1 MSIEEIAEKLAR
13 AMGHH
18 PLMCRKNVT
27 PCTCGAG
34 EEQAEAI
41 DLYEHWKRDKEK
53 SNGKIS

>member
-1 MSIEEIAEKLAR
+1 MTIEEIAEKLAR

-18 PLMCRKNVT
+18 PLMCRKNIT

-41 DLYEHWKRDKEK
+41 DLYEHWKREHPKETK
-53 SNGKIS
+53 